1 MRALMENSFDW
12 SLAFKMSTKKK
23 MVVSLITLSWSEL
36 QSFWFSHFTSVWI
49 QTSVLFA
56 LLCEEE
62 RTMLIHLQPN
72 VLFDSVYKC
81 LIPVTSAAVNLKLKL
96 RNNSF
101 CLTLRLSSFFFSF
114 TVPETLDRKH
124 FHQKGMCA
132 HTSSVKGPPQVCAR
146 WTAVLSPDG
155 HGNGGNCMVCVV
167 K

>member
-23 MVVSLITLSWSEL
+23 VVSLITLSWSEL

-62 RTMLIHLQPN
+62 RTMLIYLQPN

-101 CLTLRLSSFFFSF
+101 CLTLRLSSFFSSHLQSQKPWIESTF
-114 TVPETLDRKH
+114 TKRECVHILPVSKDPHRYVPDELQFFLLMAMET
-124 FHQKGMCA
+124 G
-132 HTSSVKGPPQVCAR
+132 VIV
-146 WTAVLSPDG
+146 W
-155 HGNGGNCMVCVV
+155 CVV